1 MKKRLFL
8 SAILILAMGLLSFF
22 MASIRI
28 TRTNNQNLARDMVI
42 EAATICADLYQ
53 ESSELAS
60 FVQAGNETRIT
71 VISPEG
77 AVLADSRPLDM
88 ATLENHLDRPEIRAA
103 ADGSPAAFVRY
114 SDSVGINYIYYALK
128 VPSDDSYVFIRTAVP
143 VAKIDLYLTQSLPV
157 LVFLL
162 IAVAALCFIL
172 TRATIIRITKPFAS
186 VEQKLRLLSSG
197 EYSPEPAAD
206 SYEEIDTILRRIN
219 EIAGILQKS
228 LSSLQEEKS
237 KLNYILN
244 SIGDGLFVVNDTK
257 NIMLINSVSLA
268 IFDATPDILGKKLNY
283 LSYEKALTLAVDD
296 CVIHEK
302 SAFLEMMLNGRCF
315 FVTVKR
321 LPDTNLTMVVL
332 SDITEARDNA
342 KRREVFFANASHE
355 LKTPL
360 TAIKGF
366 NELMAIQNQD
376 NEVRK
381 YIDGIARET
390 DRMLT
395 LIDDMLKL
403 SELENTQNINPVPVS
418 LANMAEEVS
427 ETMSAAI
434 AEKSIQYE
442 NTGDGVVLAE
452 PAHVYELIKNLVEN
466 AIRYNSRGGRVSVT
480 IESDGR
486 RTRLS
491 VFDNGIGISPEE
503 QTRIFE
509 RFYRVEKSR
518 SQRNGGTG
526 LGLSIVKHIC
536 ALYNWN
542 LSLKS
547 KPGIGTEI
555 IIEFETQS
563 KSAAS
568 LT

>member
-8 SAILILAMGLLSFF
+8 SATLILAMGLLAFF
-22 MASIRI
+22 AASIRI

-42 EAATICADLYQ
+42 EAATICANLYQ
-53 ESSELAS
+53 ENRELAS
-60 FVQAGNETRIT
+60 FVRAGSETRIT

-77 AVLADSRPLDM
+77 AVLADSSPLDM
-88 ATLENHLDRPEIRAA
+88 AALENHLDRPEIRAA
-103 ADGSPAAFVRY
+103 AGGSPATFIRY
-114 SDSVGINYIYYALK
+114 SDSVGINYMYYALK
-128 VPSDDSYVFIRTAVP
+128 VPSNDSYVFIRTAVP
-143 VAKIDLYLTQSLPV
+143 VAQIDLYLTQSLPV
-157 LVFLL
+157 LIFLL
-162 IAVAALCFIL
+162 IAVAALCFLL
-172 TRATIIRITKPFAS
+172 TRATINRITKPFAS

-197 EYSPEPAAD
+197 EYSPEPAAG
-206 SYEEIDTILRRIN
+206 SYEEIDSILRRID
-219 EIAGILQKS
+219 EVAGILQKS

-268 IFDATPDILGKKLNY
+268 IFEATPDILGKKLNY
-283 LSYEKALTLAVDD
+283 LSFEKILTAAVDD
-296 CVIHEK
+296 CIIHEN
-302 SAFLEMMLNGRCF
+302 SALFEMILRGRCY

-321 LPDTNLTMVVL
+321 LLDTNLTMVVL

-342 KRREVFFANASHE
+342 KRREIFFANASHE

-366 NELMAIQNQD
+366 NELMAIQNKD

-390 DRMLT
+390 DRMLM

-403 SELENTQNINPVPVS
+403 SELENTQTINPVPVS
-418 LANMAEEVS
+418 LAKIADEVS
-427 ETMSAAI
+427 ETMSAAM
-434 AEKSIQYE
+434 AEKSIEYE
-442 NTGDGVVLAE
+442 NTGDGMVLAE

-466 AIRYNSRGGRVSVT
+466 AVRYNNRGGRVSVT

-547 KPGIGTEI
+547 KLGIGTEI

-563 KSAAS
+563 KGAKN
-568 LT
+568 LI